1 LTGIPIALIV
11 QTNINQS
18 TMKKRTKIIIGV
30 VVLLVA
36 IRISLPFV
44 VTKYV
49 NKVLSE
55 IEGYEGSI
63 DDVDL
68 HLYRGAYKIIGLE
81 LFSVEKDIK
90 TPFVAIDNIDISV
103 EWKALFDGSI
113 VGEIILEN
121 PKLNFAA
128 GPEEEE
134 VQTGEENDW
143 TQTIKDLV
151 PLQINR
157 FEIVNGKVSYIDD
170 YSSPKVDIYFNGMN
184 ALATN
189 LNNSKD
195 FTTDLPSKITMKS
208 KTIGEGNFDLEMD
221 INILKEIPDFDVNL
235 KLDEVKLPALN
246 NFFKAYGNVDAE
258 SGTLSLYSELALI
271 DRNLNGYFKPLTKD
285 IRILDWKNEEENV
298 FGKLWEALIGLGG
311 NILENQSKDQI
322 GSKIPIKG
330 KLDDTNVGAWKAL
343 TSLLKN
349 AYLNPL
355 QKQLDETILV
365 RERKIINKEE

>member
-1 LTGIPIALIV
+1 
-11 QTNINQS
+11 
-18 TMKKRTKIIIGV
+18 MKKRTKIIIGI

-36 IRISLPFV
+36 VRISLPFI

-49 NKVLSE
+49 NRVLSE
-55 IEGYEGSI
+55 IEGYQGSI

-90 TPFVAIDNIDISV
+90 TPFVAIDNIDISI

-121 PKLNFAA
+121 PELNFAA
-128 GPEEEE
+128 GPGEEE

-157 FEIVNGKVSYIDD
+157 FEIINGKISYLDD
-170 YSSPKVDIYFNGMN
+170 YSDPKVDIYFNGMN

-189 LNNSKD
+189 LNNSND
-195 FTTDLPSKITMKS
+195 TTADLPSKIIVTS
-208 KTIGEGNFDLEMD
+208 STIGDGKFDLDMD
-221 INILKEIPDFDVNL
+221 INILKQIPDFDVNL
-235 KLDEVKLPALN
+235 KLDNVNLPALN
-246 NFFKAYGNVDAE
+246 DFFKAYANVDAE

-271 DRNLNGYFKPLTKD
+271 DKNLNGYFKPLTKD
-285 IRILDWKNEEENV
+285 IKILDWKNEEENF

-311 NILENQSKDQI
+311 NVLENSKKDQI
-322 GSKIPIKG
+322 GSKIPING
-330 KLDDTNVGAWKAL
+330 NLDDTNVGTWKAL
-343 TSLLKN
+343 GSLLRN
-349 AYLNPL
+349 AYLSPL
-355 QKQLDETILV
+355 EKQLDQTIV
-365 RERKIINKEE
+365 VKKSQIINKEEK

>member
-1 LTGIPIALIV
+1 MEYELLTKC
-11 QTNINQS
+11 QTKINQP
-18 TMKKRTKIIIGV
+18 TVKKRTKIIIGI
-30 VVLLVA
+30 VVLLIA

-63 DDVDL
+63 EDVDL

-157 FEIVNGKVSYIDD
+157 FEIINGKVSYVDD
-170 YSSPKVDIYFNGMN
+170 YSSPKVDIYFNEMN

-271 DRNLNGYFKPLTKD
+271 DKDLNGYFKPLTKD
-285 IRILDWKNEEENV
+285 IKILDWKNEEENV

-311 NILENQSKDQI
+311 NILENQKIDQI

-330 KLDDTNVGAWKAL
+330 NLDDTKVGAWKAL
-343 TSLLKN
+343 ISLLKN

-355 QKQLDETILV
+355 QKQLDQTILV
-365 RERKIINKEE
+365 REREIINKEE

>member
-1 LTGIPIALIV
+1 
-11 QTNINQS
+11 
-18 TMKKRTKIIIGV
+18 MKKRTKIIIGV
-30 VVLLVA
+30 VVLLLA

-90 TPFVAIDNIDISV
+90 TPFVDIDVIDISV

-128 GPEEEE
+128 GPSEEE

-157 FEIVNGKVSYIDD
+157 FEIINGKVSYIDD
-170 YSSPKVDIYFNGMN
+170 YSSPKVDIYFNEMN

-195 FTTDLPSKITMKS
+195 YTENLPSKIILTS
-208 KTIGEGNFDLEMD
+208 RTIGDGNFDLDMD
-221 INILKEIPDFDVNL
+221 INILKQVPEFDFNL
-235 KLDEVKLPALN
+235 KLDEVNLPALN
-246 NFFKAYGNVDAE
+246 DFFKAYAKVDAE

-271 DRNLNGYFKPLTKD
+271 DKNLDGYFKPLTKD
-285 IRILDWKNEEENV
+285 IKILDWKNEEENT
-298 FGKLWEALIGLGG
+298 FGKLWEALIGLAG
-311 NILENQSKDQI
+311 NVIENQRKDQI
-322 GSKIPIKG
+322 GSKIPING
-330 KLDDTNVGAWKAL
+330 NLDNTNVGTWKAL
-343 TSLLKN
+343 ISLLKN

-355 QKQLDETILV
+355 QSQLDQTIIV
-365 RERKIINKEE
+365 KKREIINKEEQ